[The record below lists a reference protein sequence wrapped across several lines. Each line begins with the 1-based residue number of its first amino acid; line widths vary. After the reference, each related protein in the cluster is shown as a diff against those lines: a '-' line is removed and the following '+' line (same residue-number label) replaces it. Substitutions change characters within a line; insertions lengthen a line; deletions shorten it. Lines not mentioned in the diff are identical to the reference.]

1 MDIATLKKELAF
13 KTSRSSGS
21 GGQHVNKVETRV
33 ELNFNVAESQVL
45 SAEEKEILIG
55 KWKNKINKEGVFQ
68 IAVESSRSQIRN
80 KAIAIEL
87 FLEKLQKSLVKQK
100 PRVPSKPNRSAKE
113 KRLKKKKVQAEKK
126 ERRKKP

>member
-1 MDIATLKKELAF
+1 MNITALEKELAF

-33 ELNFNVAESQVL
+33 ELNFNVTESQVL
-45 SAEEKEILIG
+45 SAEEKEVLLD
-55 KWKNKINKEGVFQ
+55 KWKNKINKEGIFQ
-68 IAVESSRSQIRN
+68 IAVESSRSQLRN

-87 FLEKLQKSLVKQK
+87 FLENLQKSLVKQK
-100 PRVPSKPNRSAKE
+100 PRVPSKPSRSAKK
-113 KRLKKKKVQAEKK
+113 KRLKKKKIQAEKK

>member
-1 MDIATLKKELAF
+1 MNIKALEKELVF

-33 ELNFNVAESQVL
+33 ELNFNVVESLAL
-45 SAEEKEILIG
+45 SDAQKTRLQD
-55 KWKNKINKEGVFQ
+55 KLKTRINKDGVFQ

-80 KAIAIEL
+80 KGIAIEL
-87 FLEKLQKSLVKQK
+87 FLESLEKALAKEK
-100 PRVPSKPNRSAKE
+100 PRVPTKPKRSSKE
-113 KRLKKKKVQAEKK
+113 KRLKKKKIQAEKK

>member
-1 MDIATLKKELAF
+1 MNITALEKELAF

-45 SAEEKEILIG
+45 SAEEKEILLD

-68 IAVESSRSQIRN
+68 IAVESSRSQLRN

-87 FLEKLQKSLVKQK
+87 FLENMQKSLVKQK
-100 PRVPSKPNRSAKE
+100 PRVPSKPSRSAKK
-113 KRLKKKKVQAEKK
+113 KRLKKKKIQAEKK